1 MASME
6 QALCA
11 YLMGKSA
18 VTTLIGSGDGGRLY
32 PNVLPQDY
40 SVADGP
46 GVTYEIVSSNEEMLL
61 APDRSGYVQS
71 RVQISCFANKH
82 ADAMSTARAI
92 KNSGIATLKGV
103 SGGVDFR
110 GVLTDGIRCY
120 SETPTD
126 GSSEWRYIAE
136 FDLII
141 SYHEG

>member
-18 VTTLIGSGDGGRLY
+18 VTALIGGGEGGRLY

-40 SVADGP
+40 SVTDGP

-110 GVLTDGIRCY
+110 GVLTGGIRCY
-120 SETPTD
+120 SESPTD

>member
-6 QALCA
+6 EALCA
-11 YLMGKSA
+11 YIMGKTQ

-40 SVADGP
+40 STTDGP
-46 GVTYEIVSSNEEMLL
+46 GVTYEIVSTTEEMLL
-61 APDRSGYVQS
+61 APDRSGFCQS
-71 RVQISCFANKH
+71 RVQIACYAAKY

-92 KNSGIATLKGV
+92 KNSGIATLKGS

-110 GVLTDGIRCY
+110 GVQADGIRCY
-120 SETPTD
+120 SESPTD
-126 GSSEWRYIAE
+126 GSDEWRYIAE

>member
-18 VTTLIGSGDGGRLY
+18 VTTLIGSGDSGRLY

-40 SVADGP
+40 SVTQGP

>member
-11 YLMGKSA
+11 YLMEKSA

-40 SVADGP
+40 SVTQGP

-92 KNSGIATLKGV
+92 KNSGIAALKGV